1 MKVDFLSMLTE
12 LSEIVRT
19 VAQEE
24 ILPRFNS
31 QTFDQQTKRDGS
43 VVTEVDSA
51 VQQRIATLLQE
62 RWPDT
67 AFLGEEMTTAEQ
79 AELLTSGNDGRRTA
93 RNASKPCCLVPGS
106 IGWNQQFCIGHS
118 IFWRFIG
125 FDRKSTTKAGFDL

>member
-67 AFLGEEMTTAEQ
+67 AFLGEEMTEEEQ
-79 AELLTSGNDGRRTA
+79 HEMLQSYA
-93 RNASKPCCLVPGS
+93 V
-106 IGWNQQFCIGHS
+106 
-118 IFWRFIG
+118 
-125 FDRKSTTKAGFDL
+125 